1 MTDTPKP
8 RIPILAFAYS
18 YLGLRLYPWQQKI
31 LETYATG
38 NPTAVAASNF
48 SGKTSILFPCCALWT
63 LYCHP
68 TARVMYLSA
77 TGAQVDKQFFAA
89 LNRFRDR
96 PAFSSWT
103 WLSCEVRTPDGGFLF
118 GRATDTGANIEGIHD
133 QHESPAALLI
143 DEAKTVGDDVLDTFE
158 RCHTSFRLFAS
169 STGSASGGFYRICTA
184 LSHRWRLFRVTSD
197 MCPHVDPALIAADRE
212 NLKDSVFR
220 IKHSC
225 EWLYDAGDSMIS
237 LEHVRAAIDRPP
249 SIMVGKT
256 TAFCDFAGAGD
267 ESVLATC
274 SGNIVQIIDA
284 WRHHDTMHSVGKFLN
299 WFRKLGLEGW
309 QLGGDEGGMGHVI
322 LDRLAEQDFY
332 LKRVNNGSP
341 ALRSDIFANLSAE
354 WWSTVS
360 QLVER
365 RAIRIPAGD
374 EKLVA
379 QLTSRRKLYDSRGRE
394 KLESKADL
402 ASRGVES
409 PDRADAL
416 IGAVM
421 LGPGSDPYV
430 LNPRARQALLE
441 MMQEVAIRNE
451 EDPWRV
457 DRIVF

>member
-1 MTDTPKP
+1 MELRRRQSPQYPERGFWRALERADNADLARAVMARNGGGMRTILTGSKATNSPIWTSTPDTWMAGIRPRTPSERPMHAVLEKSSPAPKERNLLPMTDAPKP

-38 NPTAVAASNF
+38 NHTAVAASNF

-103 WLSCEVRTPDGGFLF
+103 WLSSEVRTPAGGFLF

-169 STGSASGGFYRICTA
+169 STGSASGGFYQIMTSKAHLWRTFRI
-184 LSHRWRLFRVTSD
+184 TSD

-225 EWLYDAGDSMIS
+225 E
-237 LEHVRAAIDRPP
+237 
-249 SIMVGKT
+249 
-256 TAFCDFAGAGD
+256 
-267 ESVLATC
+267 
-274 SGNIVQIIDA
+274 
-284 WRHHDTMHSVGKFLN
+284 
-299 WFRKLGLEGW
+299 
-309 QLGGDEGGMGHVI
+309 
-322 LDRLAEQDFY
+322 
-332 LKRVNNGSP
+332 
-341 ALRSDIFANLSAE
+341 
-354 WWSTVS
+354 
-360 QLVER
+360 
-365 RAIRIPAGD
+365 
-374 EKLVA
+374 
-379 QLTSRRKLYDSRGRE
+379 
-394 KLESKADL
+394 
-402 ASRGVES
+402 
-409 PDRADAL
+409 
-416 IGAVM
+416 
-421 LGPGSDPYV
+421 
-430 LNPRARQALLE
+430 
-441 MMQEVAIRNE
+441 
-451 EDPWRV
+451 
-457 DRIVF
+457 